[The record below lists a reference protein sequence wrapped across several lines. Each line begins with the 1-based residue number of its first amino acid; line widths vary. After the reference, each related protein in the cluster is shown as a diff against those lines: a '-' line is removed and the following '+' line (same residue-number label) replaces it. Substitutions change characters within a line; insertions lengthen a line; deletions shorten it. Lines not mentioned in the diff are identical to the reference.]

1 MQQKQLFCKRCN
13 QPRLYQRNG
22 TRHLFHLV
30 MTVVLF
36 AVSAQFL
43 GILGFAW
50 MFIWALCTIFKDP
63 YRCTQCGSKEG
74 SSHLLA
80 ALILGIMIF
89 LACAVLLGH
98 SWHNRRSSDANFNAI
113 SETPGKILVP
123 SIEEALNPD
132 AEGET
137 TNTQAEYDS
146 GSSNG
151 VYNPYNLKLETLL
164 KKKKEK

>member
-22 TRHLFHLV
+22 THHLFHLI

-36 AVSAQFL
+36 VVSAQFL

-63 YRCTQCGSKEG
+63 YRCTQCGSREG

-98 SWHNRRSSDANFNAI
+98 SWGNGQSSDTKFNVI

-123 SIEEALNPD
+123 SIEEALNLS

-146 GSSNG
+146 GSSNDI
-151 VYNPYNLKLETLL
+151 YNPYGLKLETLL
-164 KKKKEK
+164 KKKEK

>member
-22 TRHLFHLV
+22 THHLFHLI

-36 AVSAQFL
+36 VVSAQFL

-63 YRCTQCGSKEG
+63 YRCTQCGSREG

-98 SWHNRRSSDANFNAI
+98 SWGNGQSSDVKFNAI

-132 AEGET
+132 AGGET
-137 TNTQAEYDS
+137 TNTQTEYDS
-146 GSSNG
+146 GGSNDIC
-151 VYNPYNLKLETLL
+151 NPYDLKLENLL
-164 KKKKEK
+164 QKEK